1 MDSYNSDGSRA
12 ATARAGFMALF
23 AVLAMGLGLL
33 ASPAEAAAF
42 AYVVNNV
49 DNTVSVIDTATNTVV
64 GTPISVGGLPNGVA
78 ITPDGTHAYVAN
90 AGGNTVSVIATAT
103 NTVVATVTVGNSPSG
118 VAVTP
123 DGTHAYVAN
132 AGDNTVSV
140 FATTSNT
147 VVGSPIPV
155 GVLPRMIAI
164 TPDGTH
170 AYVVNDSSGTV
181 SVIATATN
189 TVGATVL
196 VGNTPAGIAITPDGT
211 RAYIVNCNCFSGIG
225 AGTVSVID
233 TASNTVVG
241 TPIPVGGEPEGVA
254 VTPDGKH
261 AYVTNAAFSIGSV
274 SVIDTAINTVGDT
287 IPVGTAPF
295 GVAVA
300 PDGKHAYVAN
310 LEDNT
315 VSVIATAT
323 NTVVGL
329 PIPVGRFPIEVGIIP
344 PPPGVP
350 FLTFNAMVAIQF
362 GGTPNQ
368 DAFGFGSNFT
378 LSSTAPAINPVTQ
391 PVTLQAGSFATTIPI
406 GSFVEQKD
414 GSFAFKGVI
423 DGVSLEALIKPT
435 GTLRYA
441 FQAKATGANLTG
453 TTNTVYATLII
464 GGDSGATSVNA
475 SINQ

>member
-1 MDSYNSDGSRA
+1 MDSHNSDPSRA

-33 ASPAEAAAF
+33 ASPAEAAPF
-42 AYVVNNV
+42 AYVVNNG

-64 GTPISVGGLPNGVA
+64 GTPIPVGGLPNGVA

-132 AGDNTVSV
+132 
-140 FATTSNT
+140 
-147 VVGSPIPV
+147 
-155 GVLPRMIAI
+155 
-164 TPDGTH
+164 
-170 AYVVNDSSGTV
+170 DSSGTV

-211 RAYIVNCNCFSGIG
+211 RAYVVNCNCFSGIG

-274 SVIDTAINTVGDT
+274 SVIDTW
-287 IPVGTAPF
+287 GTR
-295 GVAVA
+295 
-300 PDGKHAYVAN
+300 
-310 LEDNT
+310 
-315 VSVIATAT
+315 SRW
-323 NTVVGL
+323 GL
-329 PIPVGRFPIEVGIIP
+329 PPLGSPSRRMG
-344 PPPGVP
+344 
-350 FLTFNAMVAIQF
+350 N
-362 GGTPNQ
+362 TPMWRILRT
-368 DAFGFGSNFT
+368 T
-378 LSSTAPAINPVTQ
+378 LS
-391 PVTLQAGSFATTIPI
+391 
-406 GSFVEQKD
+406 
-414 GSFAFKGVI
+414 
-423 DGVSLEALIKPT
+423 
-435 GTLRYA
+435 R
-441 FQAKATGANLTG
+441 
-453 TTNTVYATLII
+453 
-464 GGDSGATSVNA
+464 
-475 SINQ
+475 

>member
-1 MDSYNSDGSRA
+1 VLEGARCIMQDNMRSHGLPAPRA
-12 ATARAGFMALF
+12 VA
-23 AVLAMGLGLL
+23 LL
-33 ASPAEAAAF
+33 AALVLVFAFSARPAEAKPF
-42 AYVVNNV
+42 AYVATPGNGLGCNGVL
-49 DNTVSVIDTATNTVV
+49 VIDTATNM
-64 GTPISVGGLPNGVA
+64 
-78 ITPDGTHAYVAN
+78 
-90 AGGNTVSVIATAT
+90 
-103 NTVVATVTVGNSPSG
+103 VVATVKVGNGPRG
-118 VAVTP
+118 IAVTP

-189 TVGATVL
+189 TVEATVL

-211 RAYIVNCNCFSGIG
+211 RAYVVNCNCFSGIG

-274 SVIDTAINTVGDT
+274 SVIDTAVNSVGDT

-295 GVAVA
+295 GVAVT

-329 PIPVGRFPIEVGIIP
+329 PIPVGRFPIEAGIIP

-350 FLTFNAMVAIQF
+350 FLTFNALLAIQF

-368 DAFGFGSNFT
+368 DAFGFGSNIT
-378 LSSTAPAINPVTQ
+378 LSSTAPAINPVAQ
-391 PVTLQAGSFATTIPI
+391 PVMLQVGSFATTIPI
-406 GSFVEQKD
+406 GSFVAQKD
-414 GSFAFKGVI
+414 GSFVFKG
-423 DGVSLEALIKPT
+423 SSTA
-435 GTLRYA
+435 
-441 FQAKATGANLTG
+441 
-453 TTNTVYATLII
+453 
-464 GGDSGATSVNA
+464 
-475 SINQ
+475 